1 MGHVNYH
8 KTTEHASG
16 HPDLVKRKFNCAGRL
31 SHDVYATGFERVRA
45 RASMMPEQAAT
56 AMGIK
61 AEDYVAL
68 EQGKV
73 RPSRKT
79 IEDFCAALRCHPL
92 DLQDEKAHSPL
103 PRVMIETLLDLA
115 ANNQASRSDRRRAVD
130 RLRMEHECAAWMMQ
144 THGDTGLDVLKT
156 AEGAV
161 CIRPILGSVDGDMR
175 RWLRADDPRGLM
187 DAALDHYVF
196 ALDDMVD
203 EQYALIN
210 HCKSVCNE
218 NYDDLL
224 SFGLTLYGSNNFLT
238 ALNRMWA
245 TSHEHGFD
253 HVRRVINDVP
263 DMFGPMHERL
273 FKTGAVTI
281 DGVRMNMRK
290 AINRMLDH
298 AETHIKMCDAVN
310 GKTGIFDRIQSLK
323 NQKDD
328 ILAWRGLLKTQT
340 LLAWCENHRRIDLSR
355 LDEVDRALGR
365 ARPAAPVSQP

>member
-1 MGHVNYH
+1 MGHVHIH
-8 KTTEHASG
+8 KDVDHSSLP
-16 HPDLVKRKFNCAGRL
+16 PDLVKRKFNCAGRL
-31 SHDVYATGFERVRA
+31 SNDVYATGFERVRA
-45 RASMMPEQAAT
+45 KAGMMPEQAAT

-61 AEDYVAL
+61 AEHYMAL
-68 EQGKV
+68 EQGSI
-73 RPSRKT
+73 RPGRKT

-103 PRVMIETLLDLA
+103 PRVMVEILHDLA
-115 ANNQASRSDRRRAVD
+115 TNTAANRSDRRRAVD
-130 RLRMEHECAAWMMQ
+130 RLRMEHECAAWMMDA
-144 THGDTGLDVLKT
+144 HGDTGLHVLKI

-161 CIRPILGSVDGDMR
+161 DMSAMMGAVEGDVR
-175 RWLRADDPRGLM
+175 RWMRADDPRGLM
-187 DAALDHYVF
+187 DMALDRYMF
-196 ALDDMVD
+196 ALDDMVGD
-203 EQYALIN
+203 QYALIN
-210 HCKSVCNE
+210 HCKAVCNE

-253 HVRRVINDVP
+253 HVRRVVNDVP

-273 FKTGAVTI
+273 FTAGSVTI
-281 DGVRMNMRK
+281 DGVRMGVRK

-323 NQKDD
+323 SQKDD
-328 ILAWRGLLKTQT
+328 ILAWRGSLKTQT
-340 LLAWCENHRRIDLSR
+340 LLAWCENHRRIDVGA
-355 LDEVDRALGR
+355 LDTVDRTLGR
-365 ARPAAPVSQP
+365 NRSIAPKAQP